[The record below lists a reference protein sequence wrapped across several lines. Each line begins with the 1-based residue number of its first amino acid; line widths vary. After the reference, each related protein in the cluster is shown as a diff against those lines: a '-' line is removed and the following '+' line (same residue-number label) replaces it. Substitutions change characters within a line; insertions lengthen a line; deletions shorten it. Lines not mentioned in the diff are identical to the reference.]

1 MIIDNHVFFIKR
13 HNVTLRGAYKFFG
26 VKKKSYMGS
35 VVQRI
40 FDYYCGGSI
49 NLYSTYRRYYRKEFP
64 SYKAYLEKHFN
75 LFPKEVAPLIS
86 RNLYYKDLSCQPES
100 NLTNL
105 TEDLAISNTIKR
117 FLGEEVNEQY
127 ED

>member
-1 MIIDNHVFFIKR
+1 MIIDNHVFFIKK
-13 HNVTLRGAYKFFG
+13 HNITLSGAYKFFG

-35 VVQRI
+35 IVQRI

-49 NLYSTYRRYYRKEFP
+49 NLYATYRRYYRKEFP
-64 SYKAYLEKHFN
+64 TYKAYLEKHFN
-75 LFPKEVAPLIS
+75 LFPKEAEQLFS
-86 RNLYYKDLSCQPES
+86 RNLCYKDLSFQSEI

-117 FLGEEVNEQY
+117 FLGEEVDDQD